1 MLERM
6 YYRDYGDRDPGREVY
21 AGLPQEG
28 RGNLAE
34 IDYSKA
40 GGNCPRGPVIA
51 ELMRGACRV
60 LTQGQCFEE
69 QGWPAAAKLLYRTVD
84 RTSTDFSC

>member
-1 MLERM
+1 MFEQM
-6 YYRDYGDRDPGREVY
+6 YYRDYGDRDPCREVY

-40 GGNCPRGPVIA
+40 GRNCPRGLVIA
-51 ELMRGACRV
+51 ELMCGACRV
-60 LTQGQCFEE
+60 LTQGWCFEE
-69 QGWPAAAKLLYRTVD
+69 QVWPAAAKFLYRTVD